1 MAVLTIP
8 VTSELV
14 LVMDNGIGSSGQQ
27 LKKNRI
33 YKYVKTSADNEDV
46 FSVAQTLLDL
56 QEKTNLSI
64 QRNYSDA
71 IEEEV

>member
-1 MAVLTIP
+1 MPVLTIP

-14 LVMDNGIGSSGQQ
+14 LVMDNGIGTSGQQ

-33 YKYVKTSADNEDV
+33 WQIFFKTSAENEDV
-46 FSVAQTLLDL
+46 FSVAQSLLGL

-64 QRNYSDA
+64 QRNDSVA
-71 IEEEV
+71 IEEE